1 MIFNDLSICLSDYY
15 KPRLKLFRKLF
26 GERVIDVLLHM
37 PSYAIEKCYIERIT
51 EKYVGKLVTTKVK
64 VECVDLNYGS
74 SRPATVYA
82 RNGSEIVE
90 IVLFNYP
97 KAYVKKVYVV
107 GRETGISGKLAI
119 SQSGNLQFINPE
131 KFVALKIPENSGLFN
146 VYSTTTGLTQKSI
159 YFAINSAFEIL
170 EEETIDEWL
179 PKNVLK
185 KNGFVS
191 FPEAL
196 RNVHYPKEY
205 YQNQLDSPYRRRL
218 VFDELL
224 AEQLVIQLSNQTTK
238 TGYKISND
246 GLLIQKLLKI
256 LPFSLTNSQKKAIFE
271 IFTDLE
277 SGTPMFRLLQGDVGS
292 GKTIVALITALYVIE
307 SGFQCAILAPTEIL
321 ARQHYQ
327 NFKQY
332 FDQLGLSVQ
341 LLTGSEKGKKRA
353 EILENTASSSL
364 NLLVG
369 THAIITDQVNF
380 GNLGLV
386 IIDEQHRFGVRQ
398 RQQLINKGITPHV
411 LSMTATPIPRTFVLM
426 MYGDIAVS
434 SITEKPAGRKDI
446 VTNAFP
452 LSRISDVLKSI
463 KNIISKKQKVYWIC
477 PLIEESEKLRYTCV
491 TNRYTFLKKHFRNKV
506 EMLHGKM
513 KAKEKE
519 EIFDRF
525 KNGDCKILIS
535 TTVIE
540 VGVDVPEATVIII
553 ENAEKFGL
561 ATLHQ
566 LRGRVGRNDLQ
577 SYCLLLYGNTLSK
590 IAAQRLKTLC
600 ESNDGFKIAEQDLY
614 LRGGG
619 EIYGTRQ
626 SGAKVYKTFD
636 INAPENQSVI
646 SNFLEQATALAQQAN
661 TTQLPETYSNL
672 LNIFNYL
679 KIQ

>member
-37 PSYAIEKCYIERIT
+37 PSYSIEKCYIERIT
-51 EKYVGKLVTTKVK
+51 EADVGKLVTTKVK

-74 SRPATVYA
+74 SRPVTIYA

-146 VYSTTTGLTQKSI
+146 VYPTTTGLTQKSI

-179 PKNVLK
+179 PKNVIE

-238 TGYKISND
+238 TGHKINND
-246 GLLIQKLLKI
+246 KLLIQKLLKI

-277 SGTPMFRLLQGDVGS
+277 SGKPMFRLLQGDVGS

-341 LLTGSEKGKKRA
+341 LLTGSEKGKKRT
-353 EILENTASSSL
+353 EILENTVSGSL

-380 GNLGLV
+380 SKLGLV
-386 IIDEQHRFGVRQ
+386 VIDEQHRFGVKQ
-398 RQQLINKGITPHV
+398 RQQLISKGITPHV

-463 KNIISKKQKVYWIC
+463 KNIILKKQKVYWIC